1 MASDPTKKS
10 NRGGKRT
17 GAGRKPKGHKPSSAL
32 SDLDLKTAEAA
43 SAATPQEVELAA
55 RVHARASLETLKT
68 VMLYSESESARVR
81 AANAI
86 LDRGF
91 GKPATDTGLDMALP
105 LFDQVFLKTAPG
117 EVMEEAR
124 KLAALA
130 IQVLHKIAENSASH
144 AARVAASTSL
154 LDRGLGAVAVAKLE
168 AYRANQ
174 KAIGKKAEALEAAH
188 NPDTNSPMGEL
199 MARRQA
205 MGNNTPNVH

>member
-1 MASDPTKKS
+1 MLT
-10 NRGGKRT
+10 
-17 GAGRKPKGHKPSSAL
+17 
-32 SDLDLKTAEAA
+32 DLDLKVAEAA
-43 SAATPQEVELAA
+43 SAATPQQIELAA
-55 RVHARASLETLKT
+55 RVHARSSLESLKI
-68 VMLYSESESARVR
+68 VMLHSESDSARVR

-124 KLAALA
+124 KLASLA
-130 IQVLHKIAENSASH
+130 IQVLHKIAENSTSH

-154 LDRGLGAVAVAKLE
+154 LDRGLGAVAVARLD

-174 KAIGKKAEALEAAH
+174 KGIGKKEEALQAAL
-188 NPDTNSPMGEL
+188 NPDTESPMGEL

-205 MGNNTPNVH
+205 MSGDAPNVH